1 MESKDLINHISLLI
15 QTVDIHLIL
24 NLLLCEQ
31 TKIWYTLVYCGNTLV
46 LTSRFVVRYINLQVI
61 F

>member
-31 TKIWYTLVYCGNTLV
+31 TKI
-46 LTSRFVVRYINLQVI
+46 
-61 F
+61 